1 MWTLRKYEEEG
12 IEISLPLKLHKIP
25 KVYTMFYRSM
35 FLILLKSYIY
45 IHFHYFGY

>member
-1 MWTLRKYEEEG
+1 MWTLREYEEEG

-25 KVYTMFYRSM
+25 KVYTMF
-35 FLILLKSYIY
+35 LILLKPYIY